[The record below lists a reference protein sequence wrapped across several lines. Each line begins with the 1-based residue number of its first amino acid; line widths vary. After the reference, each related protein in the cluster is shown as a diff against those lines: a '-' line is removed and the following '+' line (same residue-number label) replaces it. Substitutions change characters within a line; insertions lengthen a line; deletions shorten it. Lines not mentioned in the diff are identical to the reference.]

1 MEVLA
6 PIEKQL
12 LERTSCNTSTAK
24 ACIGI
29 WHRSQEYA
37 FFENSTVYVSP
48 SRLEGINRD
57 LVSRLDR
64 MSALPSNWDGYGAEA
79 PSPIS
84 IKNAIR
90 FIIDSGRFG
99 LPYYFVA
106 PGVNGEVMVEFK
118 KNTKAA
124 EIFFWNDNSAELLLY
139 ENENVVL
146 ESSLADN
153 YNKLLSFF
161 NG

>member
-1 MEVLA
+1 MEVFA

-12 LERTSCNTSTAK
+12 VEQVSCNTSTAK

-29 WHRSQEYA
+29 WPRSQKYS
-37 FFENSTVYVSP
+37 FFENSTVYVLN
-48 SRLEGINRD
+48 SRLEGLNKELI
-57 LVSRLDR
+57 SRLER
-64 MSALPSNWDGYGAEA
+64 MKFLTTNWDGYGAVA

-84 IKNAIR
+84 IKTAIR

-106 PGVNGEVMVEFK
+106 PGLNGEVMVEFK
-118 KNTKAA
+118 KNNQAA

-139 ENENVVL
+139 ENEDVVL

-153 YNKLLSFF
+153 YHKLLSFF
-161 NG
+161 NR